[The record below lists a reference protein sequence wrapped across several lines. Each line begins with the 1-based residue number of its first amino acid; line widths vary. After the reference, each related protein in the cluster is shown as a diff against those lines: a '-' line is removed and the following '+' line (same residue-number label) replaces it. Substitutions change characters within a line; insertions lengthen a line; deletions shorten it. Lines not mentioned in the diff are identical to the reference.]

1 MYRIV
6 TGVTSDVGVP
16 STYLVNPI
24 LPLKCNFACN
34 LLMYINSRWDIIY
47 SMFTTD
53 ALYEI
58 EHMRIFTF
66 IIFYFQKQFRYLLQI
81 YDSQIHINC
90 MSGTDGTSVYITI
103 CMDGIVEST
112 PRWKSHGNV
121 VPSLKARFMGPTWGP
136 IWGRQDPMLA
146 PWTLLSGMEP
156 ISALPTSSL
165 TGGFPHK
172 GPVMRGFDIYFG
184 VRYNKLLNKQL
195 SGRWVKRPWLPDKG
209 TVIVKQLHI
218 KLMIKGAFRY

>member
-1 MYRIV
+1 M

-16 STYLVNPI
+16 STYVVNPI

-34 LLMYINSRWDIIY
+34 FFMYINSRWDIIY

-66 IIFYFQKQFRYLLQI
+66 IFFYFQKQFRYLLQI

-103 CMDGIVEST
+103 CMDGIGEST
-112 PRWKSHGNV
+112 TRWKSHGNV
-121 VPSLKARFMGPTWGP
+121 VPSLIARFMGPTWGP
-136 IWGRQDPMLA
+136 IWGRQDPGGPNVGPMNFA
-146 PWTLLSGMEP
+146 IWDGTNFCITG
-156 ISALPTSSL
+156 SL
-165 TGGFPHK
+165 WGDFIG
-172 GPVMRGFDIYFG
+172 D
-184 VRYNKLLNKQL
+184 
-195 SGRWVKRPWLPDKG
+195 RWIPSQRASDEGLWYLFWCE
-209 TVIVKQLHI
+209 I
-218 KLMIKGAFRY
+218 